1 MAPIGGCRFPRSGPW
16 RSAAVPPACAGNMG
30 CTVTTG
36 CLFLTQED
44 RQALPAASRKYA
56 KTARPSVLRSS
67 RSGRRSAGPQRV
79 RPAVGCLRRSRPGTM
94 RAVLVYGCF
103 AASGPAGARHRVV
116 FGAPGCAGACW
127 LNGLDRPCS
136 AARARASAGS
146 AAAVDSGPSG
156 GAPHAGHFSRLLACA
171 ACRPSACWKASS
183 TAAGRNS
190 VPAPSGGTSQRRC
203 PAARSGGGT
212 VSHAPVPR

>member
-1 MAPIGGCRFPRSGPW
+1 MHHNCQLHGIPFRRPVGQEAPRR
-16 RSAAVPPACAGNMG
+16 
-30 CTVTTG
+30 
-36 CLFLTQED
+36 
-44 RQALPAASRKYA
+44 RQ
-56 KTARPSVLRSS
+56 
-67 RSGRRSAGPQRV
+67 SAGPRCV

-103 AASGPAGARHRVV
+103 AVSGPAGARHRVV
-116 FGAPGCAGACW
+116 FGAPGCADACW

-171 ACRPSACWKASS
+171 ACWPSACWKASS

-203 PAARSGGGT
+203 PAARSGGGDRE
-212 VSHAPVPR
+212 PRARAEIADFRADLAADRVGWQEETHPACDEVREGRAGSLRNAEESIKGH